1 MLLNTHCICEN
12 GNPDSE
18 KGSPG
23 NETSRELAIGNNVEE
38 KLLTQD
44 KCLFHVPLCL
54 GVYIHVYTV
63 TAIMHYE

>member
-38 KLLTQD
+38 KLLVGKD
-44 KCLFHVPLCL
+44 KSS
-54 GVYIHVYTV
+54 
-63 TAIMHYE
+63 